1 MTMAGSDAQVIDSV
15 EVVIKQPNQADRV
28 VRLQEGATRLGRA
41 EDNEVVLSDVGVSRR
56 HAQVYVS
63 RGEVTV
69 EDLGSGNGTYYN
81 GYRVQSQ
88 PVQDG
93 DEIVIDPFILQ
104 FRIRG
109 QEMALP
115 PGGSPPGS
123 APARLEVV
131 VGTGMAGSSYPIQS
145 RGLSIGRSEDRDV
158 VIPDPASSRHHCQIM
173 VQGNE
178 YVLRDM
184 GSANGVF
191 VNAVRVRECTL
202 ADGDLVRIGNT
213 EMRFVRYDQPAQAS
227 TAQVPGSNMGG
238 GWNEPY
244 PSQVPP
250 SMSQQGASPSVQST
264 QGGGAGR
271 LIAILLASVLTL
283 GALAVVTL
291 IVVGIG
297 VYFLSGPPTPIAV
310 EAQPPRWELD
320 LPQGLPAE
328 EVPALTEQGMKNVM
342 ENNYRDALQDFY
354 RILLAS
360 PGRHGVGTKAFSAGQ
375 LMVMDV
381 LAEDFKVRAAER
393 SEYEAKRDELLRQL
407 GRSRTK
413 ERAKSKLI
421 TNHRDDP
428 IVIERLGLKPSE
440 ERVKLDTMM
449 ADATFQV
456 QAKSFGEAADLYS
469 EVLSKATDPEMRAAA
484 IQGLKTSRRQ
494 LAQQSSA
501 AWTEAVMLKATGN
514 KGEAKKKFKE
524 LIEAY
529 PQLPSAQAHLEHY

>member
-1 MTMAGSDAQVIDSV
+1 MVGSDAQVIDSV
-15 EVVIKQPNQADRV
+15 EVVIKQPSQADRV

-109 QEMALP
+109 QEAAPP
-115 PGGSPPGS
+115 PGGGQGGS

-131 VGTGMAGSSYPIQS
+131 VGTGMAGSSYPITS

-173 VQGNE
+173 VQGSD

-213 EMRFVRYDQPAQAS
+213 EMRFVRYDKPSQVG
-227 TAQVPGSNMGG
+227 TTQVPGNNMGQ

-244 PSQVPP
+244 PAQVPP
-250 SMSQQGASPSVQST
+250 SMSQQGAAPAARPERS
-264 QGGGAGR
+264 GGGAGR
-271 LIAILLASVLTL
+271 LIAVLFASVFTL

-291 IVVGIG
+291 ITVGAG
-297 VYFLSGPPTPIAV
+297 VYFLSGPPTPIVV
-310 EAQPPRWELD
+310 ESQAPRWELD

-328 EVPALTEQGMKNVM
+328 EVPALTEQGTKSMM
-342 ENNYRDALQDFY
+342 ESEYDKALEDFY
-354 RILLAS
+354 RILLAR
-360 PGRHGVGTKAFSAGQ
+360 PGRHGVGMKAFSAGQ
-375 LMVMDV
+375 LMVLGV
-381 LAEDFKVRAAER
+381 LAEDFAIQAEER
-393 SEYEAKRDELLRQL
+393 RKDEQKRDELLRQF
-407 GRSRTK
+407 GRRSTK
-413 ERAKSKLI
+413 ERAKSKLE
-421 TNHRDDP
+421 TNYRDDP
-428 IVIERLGLKPSE
+428 VVIQRLGLEPSE
-440 ERVKLDTMM
+440 ERTKLDTMM
-449 ADATFQV
+449 ADATFQT
-456 QAKSFGEAADLYS
+456 QAKAFGEAATLYA
-469 EVLSKATDPEMRAAA
+469 EVLLKAKDPEMRAAA
-484 IQGLKTSRRQ
+484 IQGLQTSQRQ
-494 LAQQSSA
+494 LAQQSSE
-501 AWTEAVMLKATGN
+501 AWSEAVLLKATGK
-514 KGEAKKKFKE
+514 KGEAKAKFKSLAE
-524 LIEAY
+524 TY